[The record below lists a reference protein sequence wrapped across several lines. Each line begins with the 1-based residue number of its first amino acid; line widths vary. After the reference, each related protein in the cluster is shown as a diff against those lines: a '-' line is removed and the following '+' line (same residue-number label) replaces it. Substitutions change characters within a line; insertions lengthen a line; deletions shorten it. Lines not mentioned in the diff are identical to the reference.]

1 MNALFKTAL
10 AMTAVALAAQAS
22 AQVTLFE
29 QDGYQGESF
38 TTSRTVDNLARRGF
52 NDSASSAV
60 VVGQRWEACEDQRFS
75 GRCVVLRPGKY
86 PSLNAMGLSNRI
98 TSVRAVS
105 RNSRVDDRRYAPA
118 PAPMIASAAPQIT
131 FYENE
136 GLSGRSFTT
145 GRQINNFNRFGFNDS
160 ASSAVVVGERWE
172 VCEDER
178 FNGQCVVLRQGNYP
192 SLRAMGLNNRI
203 SSVRMLDRNER
214 IDARRYAPAT
224 AAAVVPV
231 AAQITFYENE
241 GLSGQSFT
249 TERQVEN
256 FNRFGFNDRASSV
269 VVVGERWEVCDD
281 VQFRGQCVVLR
292 QGNYPSLRAMGLNDR
307 VSSVRMLDHN
317 ERVDDRRYAPA
328 LIAAPV
334 AGPDV
339 RTQRDERLFE
349 ANVTSVRA
357 VMGTPEQRCWVEP
370 GQVSQS
376 NQNVP
381 GAIAGALLGGIL
393 GHQVGGGT
401 GKDLATVGGA
411 IAGAALGANVSGG
424 SQQAAA
430 QDVRRCENV
439 PNQRPQYW
447 DVTYNFRG
455 QDHRVQMT
463 TPPGQT
469 VTVNAQGEPRR

>member
-1 MNALFKTAL
+1 MNALLKNAL
-10 AMTAVALAAQAS
+10 AVTAVALAAHAS

-29 QDGYQGESF
+29 QEGYQGESF

-60 VVGQRWEACEDQRFS
+60 VVGVRWEACEDQRFS

-105 RNSRVDDRRYAPA
+105 RNTRVDDRRYAPA
-118 PAPMIASAAPQIT
+118 PAPMIAAAAPQIT

-145 GRQINNFNRFGFNDS
+145 GAQVNNLNRFGFNDR

-172 VCEDER
+172 VCDDVR

-192 SLRAMGLNNRI
+192 SLRAMGLNNRV
-203 SSVRMLDRNER
+203 SSVRALDRNER
-214 IDARRYAPAT
+214 IDERRYAPAL
-224 AAAVVPV
+224 AAAVAPV

-241 GLSGQSFT
+241 GLNGRSFT
-249 TERQVEN
+249 TAREVNN

-307 VSSVRMLDHN
+307 ISSVRMLDHN
-317 ERVDDRRYAPA
+317 ERIDDRRYAPA
-328 LIAAPV
+328 LVAAPV
-334 AGPDV
+334 AAPDF
-339 RTQRDERLFE
+339 RPQRDERLFE

-370 GQVSQS
+370 GQVSQ
-376 NQNVP
+376 NNNAP
-381 GAIAGALLGGIL
+381 AAIAGALLGGIL

-411 IAGAALGANVSGG
+411 IAGAALGANVGG
-424 SQQAAA
+424 GQQAAA

-439 PNQRPQYW
+439 PNQKPQYW
-447 DVTYNFRG
+447 DVSYNFRG
-455 QDHRVQMT
+455 QEHRIQMT
-463 TPPGQT
+463 TPPGNT
-469 VTVNAQGEPRR
+469 VAVNAQGEPRQ

>member
-1 MNALFKTAL
+1 MNALLKNAL
-10 AMTAVALAAQAS
+10 ALTAVAMAAQAS

-38 TTSRTVDNLARRGF
+38 TTSRTVDNLERRGF
-52 NDSASSAV
+52 NDSASSVV
-60 VVGQRWEACEDQRFS
+60 VVGERWEACEDQRFN

-86 PSLNAMGLSNRI
+86 PSLDAMGLSNRI

-105 RNSRVDDRRYAPA
+105 RNARIDDRRYAPA
-118 PAPMIASAAPQIT
+118 PAPVMAPTAPQIT
-131 FYENE
+131 FYEKE

-172 VCEDER
+172 VCEDVR

-214 IDARRYAPAT
+214 IDPRRYAPAT

-317 ERVDDRRYAPA
+317 ERIDDRRYAPA
-328 LIAAPV
+328 LVAAPDFR
-334 AGPDV
+334 P
-339 RTQRDERLFE
+339 QRDERLFE

-357 VMGTPEQRCWVEP
+357 VMGSPEQRCWVEP
-370 GQVSQS
+370 GQVAQG

-393 GHQVGGGT
+393 GHQVGGGR
-401 GKDLATVGGA
+401 GKDLATVGGV
-411 IAGAALGANVSGG
+411 IAGAALGSQVNGG
-424 SQQAAA
+424 SAPAAA

-439 PNQRPQYW
+439 PNQKPQYW
-447 DVTYNFRG
+447 DVSYNFRG

-463 TPPGQT
+463 TQPGQT
-469 VTVNAQGEPRR
+469 VTVNAQGEPRK

>member
-1 MNALFKTAL
+1 MNAIFKNAL
-10 AMTAVALAAQAS
+10 AMTAVAMAAQAS

-29 QDGYQGESF
+29 QEGYQGESF

-52 NDSASSAV
+52 NDSASSVV
-60 VVGQRWEACEDQRFS
+60 VVGERWEVCEDQRFN
-75 GRCVVLRPGKY
+75 GRCVVLRPGQY
-86 PSLNAMGLSNRI
+86 PSLNAMGLNNRV

-105 RNSRVDDRRYAPA
+105 RNARIAEQRYAPA
-118 PAPMIASAAPQIT
+118 PAPVIAAATPQIS

-172 VCEDER
+172 VCEDVR
-178 FNGQCVVLRQGNYP
+178 FNGQCVVLRQGSYP

-214 IDARRYAPAT
+214 IDARRYAPAP
-224 AAAVVPV
+224 AAATAPV
-231 AAQITFYENE
+231 AAQITFYEQE
-241 GLSGQSFT
+241 GLNGRSFT
-249 TERQVEN
+249 TGREVNN

-292 QGNYPSLRAMGLNDR
+292 QGSYPSLRAMGLNDR
-307 VSSVRMLDHN
+307 VSSVRMLDRN
-317 ERVDDRRYAPA
+317 ERIDDRRYAPA
-328 LIAAPV
+328 FV
-334 AGPDV
+334 AGNDFRP
-339 RTQRDERLFE
+339 QRDERLFE

-357 VMGTPEQRCWVEP
+357 VMGSPEQRCWVEP

-376 NQNVP
+376 NNNVP

-393 GHQVGGGT
+393 GHQVGGGS
-401 GKDLATVGGA
+401 GKDLATVGGV
-411 IAGAALGANVSGG
+411 IAGAALGSKINGG
-424 SQQAAA
+424 QQAATE
-430 QDVRRCENV
+430 DVRRCENV
-439 PNQRPQYW
+439 PNQKPQYW

-469 VTVNAQGEPRR
+469 VTVNAQGEPRK

>member
-1 MNALFKTAL
+1 MNALFKNAL
-10 AMTAVALAAQAS
+10 AVTAVALAAQAS
-22 AQVTLFE
+22 AQVTFYE
-29 QDGYQGESF
+29 QSGFHGRSF
-38 TTSRTVDNLARRGF
+38 TTSRTVDDLERRGF
-52 NDSASSAV
+52 NDRASSAV
-60 VVGQRWEACEDQRFS
+60 VVGERWEVCEDQRFN
-75 GRCVVLRPGKY
+75 GRCVVLRPGQY
-86 PSLNAMGLSNRI
+86 PSLNAMGLNDRV

-105 RNSRVDDRRYAPA
+105 RNARIAEQRYAPA
-118 PAPMIASAAPQIT
+118 PAPVIAPAAPQIT

-136 GLSGRSFTT
+136 GMSGRSFTT

-172 VCEDER
+172 VCED
-178 FNGQCVVLRQGNYP
+178 
-192 SLRAMGLNNRI
+192 
-203 SSVRMLDRNER
+203 VR
-214 IDARRYAPAT
+214 
-224 AAAVVPV
+224 
-231 AAQITFYENE
+231 
-241 GLSGQSFT
+241 
-249 TERQVEN
+249 
-256 FNRFGFNDRASSV
+256 
-269 VVVGERWEVCDD
+269 
-281 VQFRGQCVVLR
+281 FRGQCVVLR
-292 QGNYPSLRAMGLNDR
+292 QGSYPSLRAMGLNDR
-307 VSSVRMLDHN
+307 VSSVRMLDRN
-317 ERVDDRRYAPA
+317 ERIDNRRYAPA

-334 AGPDV
+334 AGPDF
-339 RTQRDERLFE
+339 RPQRDERLFE

-370 GQVSQS
+370 GQVSQG

-401 GKDLATVGGA
+401 GKDLATVGGV
-411 IAGAALGANVSGG
+411 IAGAALGSQVNGG
-424 SQQAAA
+424 SQQAAT

-469 VTVNAQGEPRR
+469 VTVNAQGEPRK

>member
-1 MNALFKTAL
+1 MNALLKNAL
-10 AMTAVALAAQAS
+10 ALTAVAMAAQAS

-29 QDGYQGESF
+29 QEGYQGESF
-38 TTSRTVDNLARRGF
+38 TTSRTVDNLERRGF
-52 NDSASSAV
+52 NDSASSVV
-60 VVGQRWEACEDQRFS
+60 VVGERWEACEDQRFN

-86 PSLNAMGLSNRI
+86 PSLDAMGLSNRI

-105 RNSRVDDRRYAPA
+105 RNARIDDRRYAPA
-118 PAPMIASAAPQIT
+118 PAPVMAPTAPQIT
-131 FYENE
+131 FYEKE

-172 VCEDER
+172 VCEDVR

-214 IDARRYAPAT
+214 IDPRRYAPAT

-307 VSSVRMLDHN
+307 VSSVHMLDHN
-317 ERVDDRRYAPA
+317 ERIDDRRYAPA
-328 LIAAPV
+328 LVAAPDFR
-334 AGPDV
+334 P
-339 RTQRDERLFE
+339 QRDERLFE

-357 VMGTPEQRCWVEP
+357 VMGSPEQRCWVEP
-370 GQVSQS
+370 GQVAQG

-393 GHQVGGGT
+393 GHQVGGGR
-401 GKDLATVGGA
+401 GKDLATVGGV
-411 IAGAALGANVSGG
+411 IAGAALGSQVNGG
-424 SQQAAA
+424 SAPAAA

-439 PNQRPQYW
+439 PNQKPQYW
-447 DVTYNFRG
+447 DVSYNFRG

-463 TPPGQT
+463 TQPGQT
-469 VTVNAQGEPRR
+469 VTVNAQGEPRK